1 MRTYV
6 RLLWFTFDSF
16 RQTIYVNSF
25 IWRPKRLVI
34 LFKDCLLLF
43 LSMSVFYL
51 LVFLFLHFFVVGCV
65 RLIKL
70 TRVGFRAHVKIASRI
85 VSYRSGLAGRAFQFG
100 QKSFD
105 SIRFDSR
112 YRIDFFDSIRFASL
126 INLPLLHWYSNSNDG
141 EFGHGGL
148 AKGLAASHYA
158 VVHSVPCQYQL
169 DNFQQVKNV

>member
-43 LSMSVFYL
+43 LSMSVFYF
-51 LVFLFLHFFVVGCV
+51 LVFLFLHFFVVGCE

-85 VSYRSGLAGRAFQFG
+85 VSYRIVVVSPDVVWSFPKLFVITCVSWTNHCAWRMRWRSRARQVVWGRSTGSRWSTWSERSCCACEWCCQTTQSRHKSYAAAGR
-100 QKSFD
+100 
-105 SIRFDSR
+105 
-112 YRIDFFDSIRFASL
+112 
-126 INLPLLHWYSNSNDG
+126 
-141 EFGHGGL
+141 HGR
-148 AKGLAASHYA
+148 
-158 VVHSVPCQYQL
+158 
-169 DNFQQVKNV
+169 NV